1 MNQEYP
7 DVRFPGWEVV
17 RKLGQGSFGGVYEI
31 QRTLPDGRV
40 ERGALKKLS
49 VPRNRAEIEEMLS
62 QSFST
67 ESITAYYK
75 DQMSDLVREYSLMQ
89 ELGSCGNVVTCHDIQ
104 YVQQEG
110 GLGWDVYIR
119 MELLRPLK
127 KALGQEYREETVLKL
142 GLDLCN
148 ALKTCQKKNIIHR
161 DIKPSNLILTPQN
174 QLFLVDF
181 NAAKAVSP
189 GKGQDT
195 VLIGTAGYAAPVFGE
210 DFDYLTVQGDVP
222 PAAEFAVRIQGDSM
236 EPFLRD
242 GGVAYVNHDP
252 LRSGDAG
259 IFCVDGEMFCKQ
271 YYRDPLGM
279 VYLFSLNRKRADADI
294 LLPPESGRSLVCLGR
309 VMLHTMPL
317 PGKDEA

>member
-1 MNQEYP
+1 MAHAPEEEP
-7 DVRFPGWEVV
+7 
-17 RKLGQGSFGGVYEI
+17 
-31 QRTLPDGRV
+31 RV
-40 ERGALKKLS
+40 
-49 VPRNRAEIEEMLS
+49 I
-62 QSFST
+62 
-67 ESITAYYK
+67 
-75 DQMSDLVREYSLMQ
+75 
-89 ELGSCGNVVTCHDIQ
+89 
-104 YVQQEG
+104 
-110 GLGWDVYIR
+110 
-119 MELLRPLK
+119 PL
-127 KALGQEYREETVLKL
+127 YRS
-142 GLDLCN
+142 
-148 ALKTCQKKNIIHR
+148 
-161 DIKPSNLILTPQN
+161 P
-174 QLFLVDF
+174 
-181 NAAKAVSP
+181 AA
-189 GKGQDT
+189 
-195 VLIGTAGYAAPVFGE
+195 AGYAAPVFGE

-279 VYLFSLNRKRADADI
+279 VYLFSLNRKRTDADI